1 MPARDIFHESV
12 KVALQKDGWTI
23 IREDWYIEVDS
34 MGLAIYIDLA
44 AQKLIEA
51 QKDGQR
57 IAVEIK
63 SFVGD
68 SNMTAFQKALGQFL
82 VYVKAVKKQLLE
94 WTVYLAIPVDI
105 YNGFFLKFDFIQEM
119 VEEYDLKLIVFHPA
133 NKEIVL
139 WRN

>member
-23 IREDWYIEVDS
+23 LREDWYIEVDS

-51 QKDGQR
+51 EKDGLR

-82 VYVKAVKKQLLE
+82 VYVKAVKKQLHE

-105 YNGFFLKFDFIQEM
+105 YNGFFLKFEFIREM
-119 VEEYDLKLIVFHPA
+119 VDEYDLKLIVFHPGT
-133 NKEIVL
+133 KEIVL
-139 WRN
+139 WRH

>member
-1 MPARDIFHESV
+1 MPAQDIFHESV

-23 IREDWYIEVDS
+23 LREDWYIEVDS
-34 MGLAIYIDLA
+34 LGLAIYIDLA
-44 AQKLIEA
+44 AQKFIEA
-51 QKDGQR
+51 EKDGRR

-63 SFVGD
+63 SFLSE

-82 VYVKAVKKQLLE
+82 VYVKAVKKQLFE

-105 YNGFFLKFDFIQEM
+105 YNGFFLRFDFIWEM
-119 VEEYDLKLIVFHPA
+119 VEEYDLKLIVFYPQSQ
-133 NKEIVL
+133 EIVL

>member
-23 IREDWYIEVDS
+23 LREDWYIEVDS

-51 QKDGQR
+51 EKDGRR

-105 YNGFFLKFDFIQEM
+105 YNGFFLRFDFIREM
-119 VEEYDLKLIVFHPA
+119 VEEYDLKLIVFHPGT
-133 NKEIVL
+133 KEIVL

>member
-12 KVALQKDGWTI
+12 KIALQKDGWTI
-23 IREDWYIEVDS
+23 LREDWYIEVDS

-51 QKDGQR
+51 EKDGRR

-105 YNGFFLKFDFIQEM
+105 YNGFFLRFDFIREM
-119 VEEYDLKLIVFHPA
+119 VDEYDLKLIVFHPGT
-133 NKEIVL
+133 KEIVL